1 MYKFLL
7 KNGQMLAIAVGSFIS
22 ILFIVTAITG
32 LNKAGFTTS
41 TDLVAEARD
50 QIPTITAFNTGLGLT
65 IFLLIATTLAA
76 ILFGLFKL
84 ATNFQ
89 SSKKSILT
97 FAGLILLFVVF
108 YSISGM
114 ENSGKLGEIHTK
126 FGIDEGSSKIISG
139 GLKTTLLLGTLAI
152 VAIVVAEVRNIFK

>member
-7 KNGQMLAIAVGSFIS
+7 KNGQMMAIAVGSFIV
-22 ILFIVTAITG
+22 ILFIFTAITG

-50 QIPTITAFNTGLGLT
+50 QIPSITAFNLGLGLT
-65 IFLLIATTLAA
+65 IFLLIATALTA
-76 ILFGLFKL
+76 IFFGITKL
-84 ATNFQ
+84 ASNFNN
-89 SSKKSILT
+89 SKKSVIT
-97 FAGLILLFVVF
+97 FAGLIVLFILF
-108 YSISGM
+108 YSMSGM
-114 ENSGKLGEIHTK
+114 ETTGKLAEIHTK
-126 FGIDEGSSKIISG
+126 FDIDEGSSKIISG